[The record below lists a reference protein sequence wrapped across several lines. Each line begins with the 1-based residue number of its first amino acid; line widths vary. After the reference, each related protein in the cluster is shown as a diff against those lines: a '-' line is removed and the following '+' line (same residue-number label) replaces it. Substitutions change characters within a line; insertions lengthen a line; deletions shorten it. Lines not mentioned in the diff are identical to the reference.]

1 MTQAIVGGLTSGA
14 IYALLGLGIVI
25 VYGVSRFVNLAQGE
39 YYVYGALISTTLVA
53 ADVPIW
59 ISALLAIGAVAIM
72 SAALERIVFSRLVD
86 APHAAQLL
94 AGIGVA
100 LALAGAARVF
110 WGTQERT
117 LPAFWDRDPIEILG
131 ARISMQVLALL
142 ATLCL
147 LWLLLWLLLHRTML
161 GTMMRAVATLSGRAG
176 LLSVN
181 VTMVTTVAFALAGA
195 AGAAAGI
202 VVTPLVFVTYHSG
215 LVLTIYGFIAAAF
228 GGMRSIRGTVAGGL
242 LIGVLESLTA
252 YYGDSA
258 LKTPIAFVLLVL
270 ILVYR
275 ASRESDS
282 AGLLSALRSART
294 RAGSMA
300 ALPRVAPPALL
311 RRLSG
316 LRATAIGVGLV
327 ALFAAAGPVVLSPYW
342 VSLFSFVGVFV
353 IVGIGLDLL
362 LGYTGQLS
370 LGQTAFMGISAY
382 MVALSAEWW
391 GLSAWPAAL
400 IAVAFTVSMA
410 AGLGAVVL
418 RLRNYYF
425 TLATLAIAIAAEAL
439 VSGLPAQLGGPSG
452 LRVRTTLS
460 LPGFVLDTSTR
471 LFTATW
477 ITVGVALVVA
487 LRLTKSR
494 VGLAM
499 KAVGADE
506 ALASAAAITPFTTKL
521 KIFIVSGAFA
531 GVAGVLYAH
540 ILMYVSPSSL
550 GLLGGFDAV
559 VGLLL
564 GGFGTVWGA
573 VVGIPIIRLAPQFIE
588 RFAEYQE
595 LIYGLLVVSLVLL
608 LPDGLVGASSKAYGR
623 LRRGTSAP
631 SDVADAGRAT
641 VAVSHHG
648 PSNGEAPSPK
658 SASNGQIA
666 SLETSAGE
674 AAQTRGPALRADG
687 VSKKFGGIRAL
698 SDVHLAVSPGRIVG
712 LIGPNGAGK
721 STFLSALAGSLQ
733 PDSGQVTMS
742 GQDITGFSADARAR
756 YGLARTFQL
765 PRIPHQMTVLD
776 VAMLGT
782 YRRGHVGVFR
792 SVLGATSR
800 EQRAME
806 AAAME
811 ALELTGIAHLRHL
824 EADRLSTGEQKMLE
838 LARAL
843 ASAPQVLLADEPAG
857 GLFDDEVAR
866 LEELLRKLASQG
878 LSIVLVEHHMELVMS
893 ACSEIVVLNE
903 GHVIAIGAPKVVRS
917 NREVLDAYLGV

>member
-1 MTQAIVGGLTSGA
+1 VTQAIVGGLTSGA
-14 IYALLGLGIVI
+14 MYALLGLGIVI

-53 ADVPIW
+53 AGAPIW
-59 ISALLAIGAVAIM
+59 ISAAVAVGAVTIM

-86 APHAAQLL
+86 APHATQLL

-100 LALAGAARVF
+100 FALAGAARVF

-117 LPAFWDRDPIEILG
+117 LPAFWDRDPIEVLG
-131 ARISMQVLALL
+131 ARVSMQVLALW
-142 ATLCL
+142 ATLGV

-176 LLSVN
+176 MLSIN
-181 VTMVTTVAFALAGA
+181 VSAVTTVAFALAGA

-228 GGMRSIRGTVAGGL
+228 GGMRSIRGTIAGGL
-242 LIGVLESLTA
+242 LIGVLESLMA

-258 LKTPIAFVLLVL
+258 LKTPMAFVLLVL

-282 AGLLSALRSART
+282 AGLLAAVRSAKS
-294 RAGSMA
+294 RARSMA
-300 ALPRVAPPALL
+300 ALPSVAEPTML
-311 RRLSG
+311 RRLTD
-316 LRATAIGVGLV
+316 LRSTAIGVGLV
-327 ALFAAAGPVVLSPYW
+327 ALFALAGPVLLSPYW
-342 VSLFSFVGVFV
+342 VSLLSFVGVFV

-370 LGQTAFMGISAY
+370 LGQTTFMGVSAY
-382 MVALSAEWW
+382 MVALSADWW

-400 IAVAFTVSMA
+400 IAVAFTVSLA
-410 AGLGAVVL
+410 AALGAVVL

-439 VSGLPAQLGGPSG
+439 ASGLPAQLGGPSG

-460 LPGFVLDTSTR
+460 LPGIPLDTSTR
-471 LFTATW
+471 MFTATW

-487 LRLTKSR
+487 LRLTRSR

-521 KIFIVSGAFA
+521 KIFIVSGLFA

-573 VVGIPIIRLAPQFIE
+573 AVGIPIVRLAPQFID
-588 RFAEYQE
+588 RFAEFQE
-595 LIYGLLVVSLVLL
+595 LIYGLLVVGLVVL
-608 LPDGLVGASSKAYGR
+608 LPDGLVGASTKAYGHV
-623 LRRGTSAP
+623 RRRAGAP
-631 SDVADAGRAT
+631 SNHADTAACEIPRDGPTPAAAT
-641 VAVSHHG
+641 AV
-648 PSNGEAPSPK
+648 K
-658 SASNGQIA
+658 SASNGQVA
-666 SLETSAGE
+666 CRATPAG
-674 AAQTRGPALRADG
+674 APAQTAGPALRADG
-687 VSKKFGGIRAL
+687 VSKNFGGIRAL
-698 SDVHLAVSPGRIVG
+698 TDVHLAVSPGRIVG

-721 STFLSALAGSLQ
+721 STFLSALAGSLLA
-733 PDSGQVTMS
+733 DSGHVTMS
-742 GQDITGFSADARAR
+742 GQDITEFSADARAR

-765 PRIPHQMTVLD
+765 PRIPHQMSVLD

-782 YRRGHVGVFR
+782 YRRGHVGVLR
-792 SVLGATSR
+792 SVLGATSG

-811 ALELTGIAHLRHL
+811 ALELTGIAHLRHVD
-824 EADRLSTGEQKMLE
+824 ADRLSTGEQKMLE

-866 LEELLRKLASQG
+866 LEHLLQTLAARG

-903 GHVIAIGAPKVVRS
+903 GHVIAIGTPKVVRS
-917 NREVLDAYLGV
+917 NQEVLDAYLGV

>member
-39 YYVYGALISTTLVA
+39 YYVYGALLSTTLVA

-100 LALAGAARVF
+100 FALAGAARVF

-117 LPAFWDRDPIEILG
+117 LPAFWDRDPIEVLG

-215 LVLTIYGFIAAAF
+215 LLLTIYGFIAAAF

-242 LIGVLESLTA
+242 LIGVLESLMA

-258 LKTPIAFVLLVL
+258 LKTPMAFVLLVL

-282 AGLLSALRSART
+282 AGLLSAVRSART
-294 RAGSMA
+294 RAQSMA
-300 ALPRVAPPALL
+300 ALPPVAPPAMLL
-311 RRLSG
+311 RLTG
-316 LRATAIGVGLV
+316 LRANAIGVGLV
-327 ALFAAAGPVVLSPYW
+327 ALFAVAGPVVLSPYW
-342 VSLFSFVGVFV
+342 VSLLSFVGVFV

-370 LGQTAFMGISAY
+370 LGQTAFMGVSAY
-382 MVALSAEWW
+382 MVALSSEWW

-400 IAVAFTVSMA
+400 IAVAFTVSLA

-460 LPGFVLDTSTR
+460 LPGFVLDTSSR

-477 ITVGVALVVA
+477 ITVCVALVVA
-487 LRLTKSR
+487 LRLTRSR

-521 KIFIVSGAFA
+521 KIFIVSGVFA

-540 ILMYVSPSSL
+540 TLMYVSPSSL

-595 LIYGLLVVSLVLL
+595 LIYGLLVVSLVVL

-623 LRRGTSAP
+623 VRRGTSAP
-631 SDVADAGRAT
+631 SDVADTGRAT
-641 VAVSHHG
+641 AAVSHAG
-648 PSNGEAPSPK
+648 PSDREAPVRK
-658 SASNGQIA
+658 SASNGQVV
-666 SLETSAGE
+666 SLEAGE
-674 AAQTRGPALRADG
+674 AAQTTGPALRADG

-792 SVLGATSR
+792 SVLGATSG

-917 NREVLDAYLGV
+917 NQEVLDAYLGV